1 MVIMDLFKEE
11 QKITLIFKKQNSMV
25 EMICV
30 IDKIFDDRLEL
41 RLPQYFMR
49 YINYLQVGNKIT
61 AKAFSKLGTID
72 FNTIIMSSPLED
84 SFVIELDY
92 NSLKLTPG
100 NELPKIQAIEHLE
113 LYSGE
118 RQINAKTF
126 EITSDYIKFTTSENF
141 KLDDTLDAK
150 IKLSKNYGIINFTG
164 VITEIDEVY
173 DNEFTLHFSTITEHD
188 KQALLYYMYMYT
200 KDID

>member
-1 MVIMDLFKEE
+1 MDLFTEE
-11 QKITLIFKKQNSMV
+11 QKITLIFQKQNSMV

-30 IDKIFDDRLEL
+30 IDRIFDDRLEL

-72 FNTIIMSSPLED
+72 FNTIVMSSPLED

-118 RQINAKTF
+118 RQIDAKTF
-126 EITSDYIKFTTSENF
+126 EISSDYIKFTTNENF
-141 KLDDTLDAK
+141 KLDDTLNAK
-150 IKLSKNYGIINFTG
+150 IKLSKNYGIISFIG

-188 KQALLYYMYMYT
+188 KQTLLYYMYMYT

>member
-1 MVIMDLFKEE
+1 MDLFTEE
-11 QKITLIFKKQNSMV
+11 QKITLIFQKQNSMV

-30 IDKIFDDRLEL
+30 IDRIFDDRLEL

-72 FNTIIMSSPLED
+72 FNTIVMSSPLED

-118 RQINAKTF
+118 RQIDAKTF
-126 EITSDYIKFTTSENF
+126 EISSDYIKFTTNENF
-141 KLDDTLDAK
+141 KLDDTLNAK
-150 IKLSKNYGIINFTG
+150 IKLSKNYGIISFIG

-173 DNEFTLHFSTITEHD
+173 DNEFTLHFSTITELD
-188 KQALLYYMYMYT
+188 KQTLLYYMYMYT

>member
-1 MVIMDLFKEE
+1 MDLFTEE
-11 QKITLIFKKQNSMV
+11 QKITLIFQKQNSMV

-72 FNTIIMSSPLED
+72 FNTIVMSSPLED

-118 RQINAKTF
+118 RQIDAKTF
-126 EITSDYIKFTTSENF
+126 EISSDYIKFTTNENF
-141 KLDDTLDAK
+141 KLDDTLNAK
-150 IKLSKNYGIINFTG
+150 IKLSKNYGIISFIG

-173 DNEFTLHFSTITEHD
+173 DNEFTLHFSTITELD
-188 KQALLYYMYMYT
+188 KQTLLYYMYMYT

>member
-1 MVIMDLFKEE
+1 MDLFTEE

-30 IDKIFDDRLEL
+30 IDRIFDDRLEL

-72 FNTIIMSSPLED
+72 FNTIVMSSPLED

-118 RQINAKTF
+118 RQIDAKTF
-126 EITSDYIKFTTSENF
+126 EISSDYIKFTTNENF
-141 KLDDTLDAK
+141 KLDDTLNAK
-150 IKLSKNYGIINFTG
+150 IKLSKNYGIISFIG

-173 DNEFTLHFSTITEHD
+173 DNEFTLHFSTITELD
-188 KQALLYYMYMYT
+188 KQTLLYYMYMYT